1 MEGTATGSMTEIIS
15 ALNTGIT
22 SETLFGTVAD
32 LMPWVITLTIASL
45 GFSILFVLITTLP
58 AIESGLSN
66 HVLKIG
72 PP

>member
-1 MEGTATGSMTEIIS
+1 MEEATNSMSKIIS

-45 GFSILFVLITTLP
+45 GLYFLRKLIKG
-58 AIESGLSN
+58 AAKGK
-66 HVLKIG
+66 VRF
-72 PP
+72 

>member
-1 MEGTATGSMTEIIS
+1 MDGAATGSMTEIIS

-45 GFSILFVLITTLP
+45 GLYFLRKLVKGAAKGKVRF
-58 AIESGLSN
+58 
-66 HVLKIG
+66 
-72 PP
+72 

>member
-1 MEGTATGSMTEIIS
+1 MEGAATGSMTEIIS

-45 GFSILFVLITTLP
+45 GLHFLRKLVKGAAHGKVKF
-58 AIESGLSN
+58 
-66 HVLKIG
+66 
-72 PP
+72 

>member
-1 MEGTATGSMTEIIS
+1 MGQTTETAVSSMTEIVT

-45 GFSILFVLITTLP
+45 GLYFLRRLIKG
-58 AIESGLSN
+58 ASKGK
-66 HVLKIG
+66 VRF
-72 PP
+72 

>member
-1 MEGTATGSMTEIIS
+1 MEGATGSMTEIIS

-45 GFSILFVLITTLP
+45 GLYFLRKLVKGAAKGKVRF
-58 AIESGLSN
+58 
-66 HVLKIG
+66 
-72 PP
+72 

>member
-1 MEGTATGSMTEIIS
+1 MEGAVTGSMTEIIS

-45 GFSILFVLITTLP
+45 GLYFLRKLVKGAAKGKVRF
-58 AIESGLSN
+58 
-66 HVLKIG
+66 
-72 PP
+72 

>member
-1 MEGTATGSMTEIIS
+1 MEGAATGSMSEIVT

-45 GFSILFVLITTLP
+45 GLYFLRKLIKG
-58 AIESGLSN
+58 AGKGK
-66 HVLKIG
+66 VRF
-72 PP
+72 

>member
-45 GFSILFVLITTLP
+45 GLYFLRKLVKGAAKGKVKF
-58 AIESGLSN
+58 
-66 HVLKIG
+66 
-72 PP
+72 

>member
-1 MEGTATGSMTEIIS
+1 MENTTGSMAEIIS

-45 GFSILFVLITTLP
+45 GLYFLRKLIKG
-58 AIESGLSN
+58 AAKGK
-66 HVLKIG
+66 VRF
-72 PP
+72 

>member
-1 MEGTATGSMTEIIS
+1 MGDAATGSMSEVIT

-45 GFSILFVLITTLP
+45 GLYFLRKLIKG
-58 AIESGLSN
+58 ASKGK
-66 HVLKIG
+66 VRF
-72 PP
+72 